1 MWLTGL
7 KALTLV
13 CVLSVFCVFG
23 FLFFVV
29 VVFCLFTLFRIRLF
43 LFSIACAFV
52 NKHACSL
59 MYIRNTRTL
68 HCAFVN
74 KRQTDRQKQTERE
87 RETESQTDRQRQTDK
102 QTDRQRTRQTD
113 REHKI
118 PTIPRRRF
126 VFFTTLTGNEKD
138 LKTYFSVCRNRR
150 QMDQPR

>member
-1 MWLTGL
+1 M
-7 KALTLV
+7 
-13 CVLSVFCVFG
+13 
-23 FLFFVV
+23 
-29 VVFCLFTLFRIRLF
+29 
-43 LFSIACAFV
+43 
-52 NKHACSL
+52 
-59 MYIRNTRTL
+59 
-68 HCAFVN
+68 N

-87 RETESQTDRQRQTDK
+87 RQRARQTDRDRDRQTDR

>member
-1 MWLTGL
+1 MVDWAQSTNSC
-7 KALTLV
+7 V
-13 CVLSVFCVFG
+13 CLSVFCVFG

-74 KRQTDRQKQTERE
+74 KRQTDRQKQR
-87 RETESQTDRQRQTDK
+87 QTDR

-118 PTIPRRRF
+118 PTIPGRRF